1 MELFFAAGLWRQKM
15 TLHCTA
21 VFGGGLLRPTVPVS
35 LEEGAQVE
43 LIIFQPSNDT
53 GRRTPAEILAEI
65 ATLPMEPGAQEMSG
79 RDHDKILYGK

>member
-43 LIIFQPSNDT
+43 LII
-53 GRRTPAEILAEI
+53 
-65 ATLPMEPGAQEMSG
+65 
-79 RDHDKILYGK
+79 